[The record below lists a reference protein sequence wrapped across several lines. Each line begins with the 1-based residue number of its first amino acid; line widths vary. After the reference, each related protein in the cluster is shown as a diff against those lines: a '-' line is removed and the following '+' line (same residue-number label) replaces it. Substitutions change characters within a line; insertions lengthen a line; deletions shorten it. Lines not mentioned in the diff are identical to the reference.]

1 MTITA
6 IRKKLHD
13 FIADATDSKVKGMY
27 LLLEDE
33 IGKKDEWKPTQRHL
47 EILEEEK
54 NKHLQGLSKSYDWEE
69 AKQLIRGH
77 KTMD

>member
-1 MTITA
+1 MTITT

-33 IGKKDEWKPTQRHL
+33 IGKKDEWKPTQQHL

-54 NKHLQGLSKSYDWEE
+54 SSHLQGLSKSYNWEE

-77 KTMD
+77 KTID